1 MGENMSSSLTNRFE
15 AFKRSDEERQDFI
28 KALVEMNIKLEND
41 LKIANSDHLDQ
52 LNSRRIW
59 QERAQSYEIKL
70 NETTTNGFLLC
81 LIDGDGYLFEDN
93 LVSQGATGGGEAAN
107 RLLNNIKCHIQKHDG
122 AMHWKIIVRVYANI
136 EGLLKKFAYIGFT
149 EEEKA
154 LRQFVAGFTQ
164 SQPLF
169 DFVDAGQGKERAD
182 HKIKEQLS
190 LFVNNIQCK
199 HIMLGVAH
207 DNGYVPTLDP
217 YKNNPLV
224 ASRISLLKPG
234 HLGRE
239 FYGLPFEVVQ
249 FDSIFRTVELPNER
263 PPYKLQHK
271 LVYPHKPPLQP
282 AVPHPQK
289 VLPAADHH
297 FTTRCP
303 IYPGPVLLNK
313 DGERVDEY
321 LGAPSE
327 FAETILK
334 TLISNGNK
342 LCNIH
347 HLLQRCNAGPRCPYS
362 HEPTL
367 EGEELIAFA
376 LKARLTPCHASSKC
390 RNGMCVLG
398 HMCPHGANCPRKK
411 TCYFYKVHHVDPR
424 VDHEATD
431 MGGDAPAY
439 C

>member
-1 MGENMSSSLTNRFE
+1 MDGNMSSSLIDRLE

-28 KALVEMNIKLEND
+28 KGLIESNNKLENE
-41 LKIANSDHLDQ
+41 LKVANSDHLDQ
-52 LNSRRIW
+52 LNSRRLW
-59 QERAQSYEIKL
+59 QEKAQSYENKL
-70 NETTTNGFLLC
+70 NET
-81 LIDGDGYLFEDN
+81 FEDR
-93 LVSQGATGGGEAAN
+93 LISQGATGGGEAAN
-107 RLLNNIKCHIQKHDG
+107 RLLNSIKRSFQQHEG
-122 AMHWKIIVRVYANI
+122 AIHWKIIVRVYANI
-136 EGLLKKFAYIGFT
+136 EGLLKKFAYTGFI
-149 EEEKA
+149 EEERA

-217 YKNNPLV
+217 YKSNPGKV
-224 ASRISLLKPG
+224 SQISLLKPL

-249 FDSIFRTVELPNER
+249 FDSIFRTAELPNDR
-263 PPYKLQHK
+263 PPYKLQNRSAYASK
-271 LVYPHKPPLQP
+271 QPPQPPPPISPRKAQP
-282 AVPHPQK
+282 ALNNH
-289 VLPAADHH
+289 LI
-297 FTTRCP
+297 TRNP

-313 DGERVDEY
+313 DDERVDEY
-321 LGAPSE
+321 LGTPSE
-327 FAETILK
+327 FAEELLK
-334 TLISNGNK
+334 SYTSNGNK

-376 LKARLTPCHASSKC
+376 LRARLTACHARSEC
-390 RNGMCVLG
+390 RNSMCVLG
-398 HMCPHGANCPRKK
+398 HVCPRGVNCTRKN
-411 TCYFYKVHHVDPR
+411 TCYFCKVHHVDPR
-424 VDHEATD
+424 VDHEATK
-431 MGGDAPAY
+431 MEYGGHGFIKASGGADGE
-439 C
+439 